1 MRTVNPLIQG
11 PGHVAR
17 VEPEERERVLNS
29 VLDPYHFDADPDP
42 TFYADNDPD
51 PDPNF
56 LARERRNQK
65 IVNIFPKSYKTC
77 CV

>member
-1 MRTVNPLIQG
+1 M
-11 PGHVAR
+11 AR

-42 TFYADNDPD
+42 TFYAEKDPD

-56 LARERRNQK
+56 LARERK
-65 IVNIFPKSYKTC
+65 FFFF
-77 CV
+77 